1 MKKLKNK
8 EIPVH
13 DDCNSSHEDIQACS
27 EFNVHMDQKIG
38 DVNKQDEKNISL
50 DVSDIIQSK

>member
-13 DDCNSSHEDIQACS
+13 DDCNSSHQDVKECS
-27 EFNVHMDQKIG
+27 EFNPHVDKKIG
-38 DVNKQDEKNISL
+38 EVKKEDEKNLSL